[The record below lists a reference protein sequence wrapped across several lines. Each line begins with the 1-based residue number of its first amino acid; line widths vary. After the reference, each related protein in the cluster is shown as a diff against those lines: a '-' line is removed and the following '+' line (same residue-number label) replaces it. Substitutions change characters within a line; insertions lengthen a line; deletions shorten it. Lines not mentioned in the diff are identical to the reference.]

1 MFIYNSML
9 AISIICFQL
18 NLISYFSFKII
29 FRENSYN
36 KKSWNILCK
45 VTLELNFFIYN
56 NSGSEDWSWFNSK
69 IVYL

>member
-45 VTLELNFFIYN
+45 VTLELNFYFIIIQVL
-56 NSGSEDWSWFNSK
+56 K
-69 IVYL
+69 IEVDLILK